1 MMGLGMGLGI
11 LVLLVFWAVLIV
23 GGVWLVRGLFAQG
36 DRSGGNR
43 GAPPTPRQILDQR
56 YARGE
61 LSKEE
66 YDLIR
71 RDLEGRSP

>member
-1 MMGLGMGLGI
+1 MMVLGMGLGL

-36 DRSGGNR
+36 GRSRGG
-43 GAPPTPRQILDQR
+43 GAAPATPREVLDQR
-56 YARGE
+56 YARGDV
-61 LSKEE
+61 SKEE

-71 RDLEGRSP
+71 RDVEG